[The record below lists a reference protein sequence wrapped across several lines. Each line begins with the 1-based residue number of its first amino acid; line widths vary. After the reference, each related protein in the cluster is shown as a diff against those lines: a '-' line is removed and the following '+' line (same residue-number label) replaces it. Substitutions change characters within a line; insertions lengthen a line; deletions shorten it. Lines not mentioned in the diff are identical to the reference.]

1 MQEEIKKNVQDKM
14 DLFINSLI
22 NQTESFIPA
31 WNNEGFKGRW
41 NYIDGVFLNSIVNMY
56 KDCKDLEKTNKLK
69 EFFINYINYYISEEG
84 KFISYTFDEENGF
97 VADKTG
103 KTGYKGNELDTVCES
118 KILYDAYELTKDD
131 RYLKAIET
139 SYNALTKMPRTSDG
153 INFSHKTSYDGQI
166 WLDGMYMYV
175 PFYAKYALLKNDYKI
190 FDEIVEQY
198 KNVRRHMFDE
208 KLCLY
213 YHGYDS
219 YKKVFWCKNDG
230 CSKSFWLRSTGWFL
244 VSIVDVL
251 ELFPEGNDKKYLI
264 SLLKEAIEGIMQY
277 QDKESKMFYQVV
289 DKKNETYLVPKKYLE
304 GLKNVSYM
312 KYGKYEDSY
321 ISNYLETS
329 GSSMIA
335 YTLLKGSRLGYL
347 DKKYYQMGKE
357 IFEAIFESKLVV
369 TEEEFKLNDIC
380 ITAGLGPDNN
390 IIRDGSIEY
399 YLAEPVGANDAKG
412 VGPFIMA
419 YLEYI
424 K

>member
-56 KDCKDLEKTNKLK
+56 KDCKDLEKANRLK

-84 KFISYTFDEENGF
+84 NFISYTFDEENGF
-97 VADKTG
+97 IADKTG
-103 KTGYKGNELDTVCES
+103 KTGYKANELDTVCES

-139 SYNALTKMPRTSDG
+139 SYNALIKMPRTNDE
-153 INFSHKTSYDGQI
+153 INFSHKTSYNGQI

-190 FDEIVEQY
+190 FDEIIEQY
-198 KNVRRHMFDE
+198 KNVRKHMFDE
-208 KLCLY
+208 KLHLY

-219 YKKVFWCKNDG
+219 YKKVFWCKEDG

-251 ELFPEGNDKKYLI
+251 ELFPEGEDKKYLI

-289 DKKNETYLVPKKYLE
+289 DKKNQTYLVPAKYLE
-304 GLKNVSYM
+304 GLKNVAYM

-380 ITAGLGPDNN
+380 ITAGLGPVNN

-412 VGPFIMA
+412 VGPFVMA